1 MPVSKTNQMLKIELL
16 LDEDLSRFLRIEY
29 EQRGLT
35 LRQISKKIEKLTG
48 YLIDPVVISR
58 WLKRL
63 GIEARKMSWDI
74 RKENS

>member
-48 YLIDPVVISR
+48 YLIDPVVILFVVKDNMKL
-58 WLKRL
+58 LKVIML
-63 GIEARKMSWDI
+63 MLK
-74 RKENS
+74 